1 MMNPNESITI
11 SFRTVALK
19 KQEFEIECQQNG
31 IEKGKF
37 LSELF
42 DQRHVLAY
50 LKETEGLL
58 LLEGISEQNIGYL
71 EAHCTLKS
79 RSVDDLLAELIQDF
93 IDQQNT
99 DKLFTHIPLSENVV
113 NMGQVSGLQTFANVN
128 KVVNNPVYSR
138 LQQNSQ
144 KTVNSV
150 NRQNTLENIGKML
163 GKEMLS
169 VQLCSNA
176 GNVIDYAVKNSGLM
190 SRQLDEQLLYQMLFE
205 NFSHDQIDN
214 LNHNFDD
221 SGTD

>member
-1 MMNPNESITI
+1 MTPKETLVMA
-11 SFRTVALK
+11 FRVSPQK
-19 KQEFEIECQQNG
+19 KQAFEIECQQNG
-31 IEKGKF
+31 IDKGKV
-37 LSELF
+37 LRDLF

-50 LKETEGLL
+50 LKQPNLL
-58 LLEGISEQNIGYL
+58 LVEGISEQNIGYL

-79 RSVDDLLAELIQDF
+79 RSVDDLLAELIQNF
-93 IDQQNT
+93 IDQENNA
-99 DKLFTHIPLSENVV
+99 KLFTDTTLFENGV
-113 NMGQVSGLQTFANVN
+113 NSSQVSGLQPFTNVYSG
-128 KVVNNPVYSR
+128 VNSTVNSR
-138 LQQNSQ
+138 LQQNFQ

-169 VQLCSNA
+169 VRLCNNA

-214 LNHNFDD
+214 LTDNFDD

>member
-1 MMNPNESITI
+1 MSLTPL
-11 SFRTVALK
+11 V
-19 KQEFEIECQQNG
+19 
-31 IEKGKF
+31 
-37 LSELF
+37 
-42 DQRHVLAY
+42 
-50 LKETEGLL
+50 
-58 LLEGISEQNIGYL
+58 EGISEQNIGYL

-79 RSVDDLLAELIQDF
+79 RSVDDLLTELIQNF
-93 IDQQNT
+93 IDQENNA
-99 DKLFTHIPLSENVV
+99 KLFTDTTLFENGV
-113 NMGQVSGLQTFANVN
+113 NSSQVSGLQLFTNVYSA
-128 KVVNNPVYSR
+128 VNSTVNSR

-169 VQLCSNA
+169 VRLCNNA

-214 LNHNFDD
+214 LTDNFDD

>member
-1 MMNPNESITI
+1 MTPNETLVMA
-11 SFRTVALK
+11 FRVSPQK

-31 IEKGKF
+31 IDKGKV
-37 LSELF
+37 LQDLF

-50 LKETEGLL
+50 LKQTNLL
-58 LLEGISEQNIGYL
+58 LVEGISEQNIGYL

-128 KVVNNPVYSR
+128 KVVNNPVNSR

-150 NRQNTLENIGKML
+150 NRQNTLENIHKML
-163 GKEMLS
+163 RKEMLS

-205 NFSHDQIDN
+205 NFSHDQECIKK
-214 LNHNFDD
+214 
-221 SGTD
+221 